1 MLVRAGMSV
10 FRGLE
15 ILDSES
21 KGINSKFVLLTFTV
35 LT

>member
-21 KGINSKFVLLTFTV
+21 KGISSKFVTLTSLF